1 MGAGRR
7 NPVRVGSLLTS
18 AVPALAERM
27 LEQTIRRQWA
37 DIVGPDAARRS
48 RPASLRQG
56 TLEITVDN
64 SPWLQELTLRAGT
77 IAAALAARHGAAVT
91 AVRVTMGAAVAPA
104 SNEVSREGRA
114 ISRSLTDAE
123 RGIVEATAR
132 PIADPVVASSLRRL
146 LTKDLLARG
155 QSGVP
160 VASEQPR
167 PALPPS
173 SRRPSSSRA
182 ARPRYRRTTGAIR
195 APRPRS
201 RFGSAI
207 RGPPPTTTTRSRR

>member
-1 MGAGRR
+1 MMEDAMGTGRR

-48 RPASLRQG
+48 RPSTLRQG
-56 TLEITVDN
+56 TLEVIVDN

-77 IAAALAARHGAAVT
+77 IVAALGARHGAAVT
-91 AVRVTMGAAVAPA
+91 AVRVTMGAAVANP
-104 SNEVSREGRA
+104 SDEVSREGRA
-114 ISRSLTDAE
+114 TPRPLTEAE
-123 RGIVEATAR
+123 RGLVEATAR

-155 QSGVP
+155 GSRVP
-160 VASEQPR
+160 AASE
-167 PALPPS
+167 
-173 SRRPSSSRA
+173 
-182 ARPRYRRTTGAIR
+182 
-195 APRPRS
+195 
-201 RFGSAI
+201 
-207 RGPPPTTTTRSRR
+207 

>member
-1 MGAGRR
+1 MGTGRR

-48 RPASLRQG
+48 RPAALRQG

-104 SNEVSREGRA
+104 SDEISREGRA

-160 VASEQPR
+160 VASEQP
-167 PALPPS
+167 
-173 SRRPSSSRA
+173 
-182 ARPRYRRTTGAIR
+182 
-195 APRPRS
+195 
-201 RFGSAI
+201 
-207 RGPPPTTTTRSRR
+207 

>member
-1 MGAGRR
+1 MGTGRR

-48 RPASLRQG
+48 RPVALRAG
-56 TLEITVDN
+56 ILEIAVDN

-77 IAAALAARHGAAVT
+77 IAAALAVRHGAAVT

-104 SNEVSREGRA
+104 SDEVPREGRG
-114 ISRSLTDAE
+114 ISRSLTEVE
-123 RGIVEATAR
+123 RGLVEATTR
-132 PIADPVVASSLRRL
+132 PIVDPVVASSLRRL

-155 QSGVP
+155 
-160 VASEQPR
+160 
-167 PALPPS
+167 
-173 SRRPSSSRA
+173 
-182 ARPRYRRTTGAIR
+182 
-195 APRPRS
+195 RS
-201 RFGSAI
+201 RVPAAPEQS
-207 RGPPPTTTTRSRR
+207 

>member
-1 MGAGRR
+1 MRSAHGSAMIRAGVGGVNLTGRLAAKRMAREGRLKYDGGAMGMGRR

-104 SNEVSREGRA
+104 SDEVSREGRA

-155 QSGVP
+155 KSGIP
-160 VASEQPR
+160 VASEQP
-167 PALPPS
+167 
-173 SRRPSSSRA
+173 
-182 ARPRYRRTTGAIR
+182 
-195 APRPRS
+195 
-201 RFGSAI
+201 
-207 RGPPPTTTTRSRR
+207 

>member
-1 MGAGRR
+1 MRTGRR

-48 RPASLRQG
+48 RPATLRQG

-91 AVRVTMGAAVAPA
+91 TVRVTMGAAFAPA
-104 SNEVSREGRA
+104 SAELSREARA
-114 ISRSLTDAE
+114 TPRSLTDAE
-123 RGIVEATAR
+123 RGLVEATTR

-155 QSGVP
+155 GSRVP
-160 VASEQPR
+160 AASEQP
-167 PALPPS
+167 
-173 SRRPSSSRA
+173 
-182 ARPRYRRTTGAIR
+182 
-195 APRPRS
+195 
-201 RFGSAI
+201 
-207 RGPPPTTTTRSRR
+207 